1 MTEQAKRSISSSL
14 VFYHSKQNRHVG
26 AHLHLANKGDGASE
40 LLVDHEAEDA
50 HLGGTAVVEL
60 DGALL
65 ELGLLIEGIP
75 AEVEGT
81 VAEIA
86 GELGGSGDVLH
97 DGELEEADEEDDL
110 DGGTSGDGVGAGDGG
125 PAVGEGVEGITGVVE
140 VSGKVDSGT
149 GDDVAEEGLIVERV
163 VVLKDERASC

>member
-1 MTEQAKRSISSSL
+1 M
-14 VFYHSKQNRHVG
+14 G

-40 LLVDHEAEDA
+40 LLVDHKAEDA

-110 DGGTSGDGVGAGDGG
+110 GGGTSGDGVGAGDGG